1 MLTRDEIT
9 ALIMIRNRPGGIIN
23 PKGRVYQ
30 LPMDILHR
38 IANVG
43 LDENNLELAKLL
55 QHIADGDLKSA
66 QELLDENP
74 TLIGKASHVKTPS
87 GQMIKFVK
95 PFELALCCGD
105 PEMAAMIAV
114 YFDGFTDGA
123 EEKAAQSLKYAED
136 IEKIFAHQPFNFTTV
151 LDAIKKATPE
161 DVAAELDSV
170 ANYTS
175 ALRSSLQAFK
185 QQFSALARKP
195 GQLQIRYAD
204 IIELLKQLND
214 NSNSFDDVSEHN
226 AAKQELALRHLYGF
240 VVRFLP
246 AVDRMYFAQ
255 GLHWLDELKESFK
268 RSYELGNA
276 DLHFPEVNDKNASSG
291 LGYDYYISGHW
302 GSKERLDPAEELAS
316 VKAHVANKQ
325 ARLSAIIEDSLNQN
339 KNTTSIRSTR

>member
-1 MLTRDEIT
+1 MLSRDQLYTLFI
-9 ALIMIRNRPGGIIN
+9 IRNRRDSITN
-23 PKGRVYQ
+23 PHGKAYQ
-30 LPMDILHR
+30 LPKAIFRH

-43 LDENNLELAKLL
+43 LDENNPELNKLL
-55 QHIADGDLKSA
+55 HHIAYGDLESA
-66 QELLDENP
+66 QALLDKDP
-74 TLIGKASHVKTPS
+74 ALIGKASHVRTPS
-87 GQMIKFVK
+87 SQMIKFVK

-136 IEKIFAHQPFNFTTV
+136 IENIFAHQPFNFTTV

-161 DVAAELDSV
+161 DVAAELLSIDNNESPLH
-170 ANYTS
+170 NT
-175 ALRSSLQAFK
+175 LKEFK
-185 QQFSALARKP
+185 QQFSELARRP
-195 GQLQIRYAD
+195 GLLQIRYAD
-204 IIELLKQLND
+204 IIELLKQLNV
-214 NSNSFDDVSEHN
+214 NSKSFDDISEHN

-255 GLHWLDELKESFK
+255 GLHWLDELVESFK

-276 DLHFPEVNDKNASSG
+276 DLRFPEVNDKNASSG

-325 ARLSAIIEDSLNQN
+325 AKLSAIIEDSLNQN
-339 KNTTSIRSTR
+339 KNTISTRNTR